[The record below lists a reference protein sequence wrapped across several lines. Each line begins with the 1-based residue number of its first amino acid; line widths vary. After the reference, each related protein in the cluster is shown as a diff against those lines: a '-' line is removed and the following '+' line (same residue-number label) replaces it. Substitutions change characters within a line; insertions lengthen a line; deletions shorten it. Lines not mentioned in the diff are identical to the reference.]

1 MIPGHKIL
9 GTLCY
14 LLLYANRKKNISL
27 EIWKS
32 NLNVSSNGYFS
43 LPRHTDDKAEPF

>member
-1 MIPGHKIL
+1 MIEIL
-9 GTLCY
+9 GTLFY
-14 LLLYANRKKNISL
+14 LLLYANLKKNVSL

-43 LPRHTDDKAEPF
+43 FVEAH